1 MSLYPLPCSRT
12 KLSCR
17 NILLGKKFRVK
28 NCGPAEQWTVRH
40 CMGNRVKALELL
52 YGSQDLVFNKLGLE
66 VPGSWSSPV
75 KNLTTDSI
83 KRKFGFALGNCFLQR
98 QPGLMSVGTLGPNWG
113 TQEELCLVIFGL
125 SLPGASQ
132 HPGCLTVV
140 GQVAVPL
147 SISRFAVKE
156 CNVLERALHGSQEA
170 WAPVT
175 APTSLCYR

>member
-98 QPGLMSVGTLGPNWG
+98 QRSHVSRYIGTELGDSGRVMPGYLWPEPPRS
-113 TQEELCLVIFGL
+113 Q
-125 SLPGASQ
+125 SASWM
-132 HPGCLTVV
+132 PDC
-140 GQVAVPL
+140 
-147 SISRFAVKE
+147 
-156 CNVLERALHGSQEA
+156 CGSSSS
-170 WAPVT
+170 
-175 APTSLCYR
+175 TSEYLKVCCQRV